1 MLTGFISDLRTALL
15 IFVFLGFIVFGALV
29 ISVEW
34 RYLYL
39 KFLEPRTKR
48 AKLIYYGV
56 VFATILLLVYLYN
69 MFFRT
74 F

>member
-1 MLTGFISDLRTALL
+1 MLTDFISKLRTALL
-15 IFVFLGFIVFGALV
+15 VFVLLGFVIFGALV
-29 ISVEW
+29 ISIEW

-48 AKLIYYGV
+48 AKLIYYCV
-56 VFATILLLVYLYN
+56 VFATILLLIYLYN